1 MTASLLTRSGQTSGV
16 MSGDDMQF
24 PPKLL
29 LVLKYANLDQE
40 KIYRA
45 LTQYAERIWTIVTEL
60 RIFLNNDNGN
70 DNDDG

>member
-16 MSGDDMQF
+16 MSGDDVQF

-45 LTQYAERIWTIVTEL
+45 LTQYAERI
-60 RIFLNNDNGN
+60 
-70 DNDDG
+70 

>member
-1 MTASLLTRSGQTSGV
+1 

-29 LVLKYANLDQE
+29 LVLKYANLKQE